1 LSSSAVQALATF
13 DDGSGGGPALY
24 AGGSFTTAGGVAANR
39 IAKWNGSSWSA
50 LGSGM
55 NNNSVRALATFD
67 DGSGG
72 GPALYAGG
80 VFTTAGGVTATFI
93 AKWNG
98 SSWSALGSGMNN
110 TVQALAT
117 FDDGSGGGPAL
128 YAGGEFTTAGGV
140 VANLIAKWG
149 CEAGGLFG
157 DLNNDGIVDG
167 ADLGQLLAAWGT
179 DDSAA
184 DLDGDGTVDGADLGL
199 LLAAW
204 TG

>member
-1 LSSSAVQALATF
+1 LV
-13 DDGSGGGPALY
+13 
-24 AGGSFTTAGGVAANR
+24 
-39 IAKWNGSSWSA
+39 W
-50 LGSGM
+50 
-55 NNNSVRALATFD
+55 
-67 DGSGG
+67 
-72 GPALYAGG
+72 
-80 VFTTAGGVTATFI
+80 
-93 AKWNG
+93 
-98 SSWSALGSGMNN
+98 
-110 TVQALAT
+110 ALAT

-140 VANLIAKWG
+140 AANFIAKWNGSSWSALGSGMNDWVLALATFDDGSGGGPALYAGGFFTTAGGVAATFIAKWNGSSWSALGSGMNGGSFPGVYALATFDDGSGGGPALYAGGEFTTAGGVTANNIAKWG

>member
-1 LSSSAVQALATF
+1 MNNQVFALATF

-24 AGGSFTTAGGVAANR
+24 AGGQFTTAGGVAAN
-39 IAKWNGSSWSA
+39 
-50 LGSGM
+50 
-55 NNNSVRALATFD
+55 
-67 DGSGG
+67 
-72 GPALYAGG
+72 Y
-80 VFTTAGGVTATFI
+80 
-93 AKWNG
+93 
-98 SSWSALGSGMNN
+98 
-110 TVQALAT
+110 
-117 FDDGSGGGPAL
+117 
-128 YAGGEFTTAGGV
+128 
-140 VANLIAKWG
+140 IAKWG

-157 DLNNDGIVDG
+157 DLNNDGLVDG